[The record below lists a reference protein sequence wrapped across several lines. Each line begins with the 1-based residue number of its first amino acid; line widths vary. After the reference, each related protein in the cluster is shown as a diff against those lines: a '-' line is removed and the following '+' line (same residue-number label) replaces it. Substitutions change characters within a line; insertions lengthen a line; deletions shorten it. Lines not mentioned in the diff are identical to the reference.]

1 MEPNIYQKIFNH
13 RYSGGI
19 MDVEGIKVKLIEIVE
34 DDDLTPPYTLNFE
47 MVNPMGLS
55 YTKLALESLVGDQ
68 VESLNEILDTPYYLR
83 VDIINSED
91 LFLGDDFT
99 EVFSR
104 MFKGVK
110 QLNTD
115 VYEEGELGENVY
127 ASINIEHKNFDVEL
141 LESENTVQVINRV
154 KFLDAHEV
162 VANTH
167 EIVNTLTFDD
177 AVSVYGYYVMD
188 NYNDSDNYP
197 ELFELKY
204 PLLVDDRFMDIDL
217 ITIIEN

>member
-19 MDVEGIKVKLIEIVE
+19 MDIEGIKVKLIEIVE
-34 DDDLTPPYTLNFE
+34 DDNLTPPYTLNFE

-55 YTKLALESLVGDQ
+55 YTKMALESLVE
-68 VESLNEILDTPYYLR
+68 VEVDSLNEILDTPYYSR
-83 VDIINSED
+83 VDVINSED
-91 LFLGDDFT
+91 LFLGDDLNDT
-99 EVFSR
+99 FSR
-104 MFKGVK
+104 ILSGVK

-115 VYEEGELGENVY
+115 VYEEEELGENVY
-127 ASINIEHKNFDVEL
+127 ASINIEHKGFDVEL
-141 LESENTVQVINRV
+141 LESQNTVQVINRV

-167 EIVNTLTFDD
+167 EIVNSLTYDD

>member
-55 YTKLALESLVGDQ
+55 YTKMALESLVE
-68 VESLNEILDTPYYLR
+68 VEVDSLNEILDTPYYSR
-83 VDIINSED
+83 VDVINSED
-91 LFLGDDFT
+91 LFLGDDLNDT
-99 EVFSR
+99 FSR
-104 MFKGVK
+104 MLGDVK

-115 VYEEGELGENVY
+115 VYEEEELGENVY
-127 ASINIEHKNFDVEL
+127 ASINIEHKSFDVEL

-167 EIVNTLTFDD
+167 EIVSSLTFDD

>member
-19 MDVEGIKVKLIEIVE
+19 MDIEGIKVKLIEIVE
-34 DDDLTPPYTLNFE
+34 DDGLTPPYTLNFE

-55 YTKLALESLVGDQ
+55 YTKLALESLVQDE
-68 VESLNEILDTPYYLR
+68 VESLSEILDTPYYIR

-91 LFLGDDFT
+91 LFLGDDLND
-99 EVFSR
+99 VFSR
-104 MFKGVK
+104 ILNGVK

-115 VYEEGELGENVY
+115 VYEEEELGENVY
-127 ASINIEHKNFDVEL
+127 ASINIEHKRFDVEL
-141 LESENTVQVINRV
+141 LKSQDIVQVINRV

-167 EIVNTLTFDD
+167 EIVNSLTYDD

-188 NYNDSDNYP
+188 NYTDSDNYP
-197 ELFELKY
+197 ELLELKY
-204 PLLVDDRFMDIDL
+204 PLLIDDRFMTIIQ
-217 ITIIEN
+217 ITIIEK

>member
-19 MDVEGIKVKLIEIVE
+19 MDIEGIKVKLIEIVE
-34 DDDLTPPYTLNFE
+34 DDGLTPPYTLNFE

-55 YTKLALESLVGDQ
+55 YTKLALESLVQDE
-68 VESLNEILDTPYYLR
+68 VESLSEILDTPYYIR

-91 LFLGDDFT
+91 LFLGDDLND
-99 EVFSR
+99 VFSR
-104 MFKGVK
+104 ILNGVK

-115 VYEEGELGENVY
+115 VYEEEELGENVY
-127 ASINIEHKNFDVEL
+127 ASINIEHKGFDVEL
-141 LESENTVQVINRV
+141 LESQNTVQVINRV

-167 EIVNTLTFDD
+167 EIVNSLTYDD

-188 NYNDSDNYP
+188 NYTDSDNYP
-197 ELFELKY
+197 ELLELKY
-204 PLLVDDRFMDIDL
+204 PLLIDDRFMTIIQ
-217 ITIIEN
+217 ITIIEK

>member
-19 MDVEGIKVKLIEIVE
+19 MDIEGIKVKLIEIVE
-34 DDDLTPPYTLNFE
+34 DDNLTPPYTLNFE

-55 YTKLALESLVGDQ
+55 YTKLALESLVDEE
-68 VESLNEILDTPYYLR
+68 VESFSEILDTPYYIR

-91 LFLGDDFT
+91 LFLGDDLNET
-99 EVFSR
+99 FSR
-104 MFKGVK
+104 ILSNVK

-115 VYEEGELGENVY
+115 VYEEEELGENVY
-127 ASINIEHKNFDVEL
+127 ASINIEHKRFDVEL
-141 LESENTVQVINRV
+141 LESQNTVQVINRV

-167 EIVNTLTFDD
+167 EIVNSLTYDD

>member
-19 MDVEGIKVKLIEIVE
+19 MDIEGIKVKLIEIVE
-34 DDDLTPPYTLNFE
+34 DDNLTPPYTLNFE

-55 YTKLALESLVGDQ
+55 YTKLALESLVDEE
-68 VESLNEILDTPYYLR
+68 VESLSEILDTPYYIR

-91 LFLGDDFT
+91 LFLGDDLNET
-99 EVFSR
+99 FSR
-104 MFKGVK
+104 ILSNVK

-115 VYEEGELGENVY
+115 VYEEEELGENVY
-127 ASINIEHKNFDVEL
+127 ASINIEHKGFDVEL
-141 LESENTVQVINRV
+141 LESQNTVQVINRV

-167 EIVNTLTFDD
+167 EIVNSLTYDD
-177 AVSVYGYYVMD
+177 AVSVYRYYVMD

>member
-115 VYEEGELGENVY
+115 VYEEEELGENVY
-127 ASINIEHKNFDVEL
+127 ASINIEHKSFDVEL
-141 LESENTVQVINRV
+141 LESQNTVQVINRV

-167 EIVNTLTFDD
+167 EIVNSLTFDE

-188 NYNDSDNYP
+188 NYTESDNYP
-197 ELFELKY
+197 ELVHLEY
-204 PLLVDDRFMDIDL
+204 PLLVDNRFMNIEL
-217 ITIIEN
+217 ITSIEK

>member
-19 MDVEGIKVKLIEIVE
+19 MDIEGIKVKLIEIVE
-34 DDDLTPPYTLNFE
+34 DDNLTPPYTLNFE

-55 YTKLALESLVGDQ
+55 YTKLALESLVDEE
-68 VESLNEILDTPYYLR
+68 VESLSEILDTPYYIR

-91 LFLGDDFT
+91 LFLGDDLNDT
-99 EVFSR
+99 FSR
-104 MFKGVK
+104 ILSNVK

-115 VYEEGELGENVY
+115 VYEEEELGENVY
-127 ASINIEHKNFDVEL
+127 ASINIEHKGFDVEL
-141 LESENTVQVINRV
+141 LESQNTVQVINRV

-167 EIVNTLTFDD
+167 EIVNSLTYDD

>member
-19 MDVEGIKVKLIEIVE
+19 MDVEGSKVKLIEIVE

-55 YTKLALESLVGDQ
+55 YTKLALETLVDEE
-68 VESLNEILDTPYYLR
+68 VESLSEILDTPYYIR

-91 LFLGDDFT
+91 LFLGDDLNET
-99 EVFSR
+99 FSR
-104 MFKGVK
+104 ILSNVK

-115 VYEEGELGENVY
+115 VYEEEELGENVY
-127 ASINIEHKNFDVEL
+127 ASINIEHKRFDVEL
-141 LESENTVQVINRV
+141 LKSQDIVQVINRV

-167 EIVNTLTFDD
+167 EIINSLTYDD

-188 NYNDSDNYP
+188 NYDESDNYP
-197 ELFELKY
+197 ELFHLEY
-204 PLLVDDRFMDIDL
+204 PLLVNDRFMDFDL
-217 ITIIEN
+217 ITSVEK

>member
-55 YTKLALESLVGDQ
+55 YTKMALESLVE
-68 VESLNEILDTPYYLR
+68 VEVDSLNEILDTPYYSR
-83 VDIINSED
+83 VDVINSED
-91 LFLGDDFT
+91 LFLGDDLNET
-99 EVFSR
+99 FSR
-104 MFKGVK
+104 ILSNVK

-115 VYEEGELGENVY
+115 VYEEEELGENVY
-127 ASINIEHKNFDVEL
+127 ASINIEHKRFDVEL
-141 LESENTVQVINRV
+141 LKSQDIVQVINRV

-167 EIVNTLTFDD
+167 EIINSLTYDD